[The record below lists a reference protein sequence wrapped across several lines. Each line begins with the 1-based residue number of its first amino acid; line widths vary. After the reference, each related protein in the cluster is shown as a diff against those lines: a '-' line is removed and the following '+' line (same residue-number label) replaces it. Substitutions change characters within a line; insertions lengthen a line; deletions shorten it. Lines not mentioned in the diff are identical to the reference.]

1 MRNLLKVLAVA
12 VLVALPLL
20 SFGQKTLK
28 FGHFNSQEIIQ
39 AMPERDSAQV
49 KLQKYQKT
57 LEDQLEVMQVEYN
70 NKLQDYMKIKD
81 SATDLIKKTK
91 EEELGQYQ
99 QRIQQFQE
107 NAQTELRQK
116 QEELMQPIA
125 DKIKKAINDLGKDNG
140 FIYIFDLSSNTI
152 QYHSSESQDVTAML
166 KAKLNI
172 KK

>member
-1 MRNLLKVLAVA
+1 MRNFSK
-12 VLVALPLL
+12 ALIITIISVFPLL
-20 SFGQKTLK
+20 SFAQKAYK

-49 KLQKYQKT
+49 KLQKHQKA

-70 NKLQDYMKIKD
+70 NKLQKYTEEKD
-81 SATDLIKKTK
+81 KLTDLIRKDK
-91 EEELGQYQ
+91 EQELAQYQ

-107 NAQTELRQK
+107 NASQELRQK

-125 DKIKKAINDLGKDNG
+125 EKIKKAITEVGKDNG
-140 FIYIFDLSSNTI
+140 FTYIFDLATNTI
-152 QYHSSESQDVTAML
+152 QYFSSDSQDVTAIL
-166 KAKLNI
+166 KTKLGI

>member
-1 MRNLLKVLAVA
+1 MRNSLKVLVVT

-57 LEDQLEVMQVEYN
+57 LEDQLETMQVEYN
-70 NKLQDYMKIKD
+70 NKLQDYLKIKD
-81 SATDLIKKTK
+81 ASTDLIKKTK

-107 NAQTELRQK
+107 NASTELRQK
-116 QEELMQPIA
+116 QE
-125 DKIKKAINDLGKDNG
+125 
-140 FIYIFDLSSNTI
+140 
-152 QYHSSESQDVTAML
+152 
-166 KAKLNI
+166 
-172 KK
+172 

>member
-1 MRNLLKVLAVA
+1 MRNYLKVLAVS
-12 VLVALPLL
+12 VLMALPLM
-20 SFGQKTLK
+20 SFGQKAYK

-70 NKLQDYMKIKD
+70 NKLQKYLEEKEKL
-81 SATDLIKKTK
+81 TDLIRKTR

-99 QRIQQFQE
+99 QRIQQYQE
-107 NAQTELRQK
+107 NASTELRQK

-125 DKIKKAINDLGKDNG
+125 DKIKKAINDLGKENG
-140 FIYIFDLSSNTI
+140 FLYIFDLSSNTI
-152 QYHSSESQDVTAML
+152 QYHSADSQDITPLL